1 MRAQSVSLD
10 ILAVGTSVYH
20 VLTMLQ
26 LYWDLGQ
33 GVARISKR
41 VVSGKAQGHVKVRF
55 LQLY

>member
-1 MRAQSVSLD
+1 M
-10 ILAVGTSVYH
+10 VYH

-55 LQLY
+55 LQLFYIG